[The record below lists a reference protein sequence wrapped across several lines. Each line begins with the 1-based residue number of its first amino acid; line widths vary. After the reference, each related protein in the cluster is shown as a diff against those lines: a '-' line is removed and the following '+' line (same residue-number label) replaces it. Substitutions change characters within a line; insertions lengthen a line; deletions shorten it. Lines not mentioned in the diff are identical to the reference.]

1 MKKENQ
7 EKNAEISARIRSII
21 DDIGVSPNAFA
32 LKLNYKRGQ
41 TVYDILNGKSAP
53 SYDFFNRFM
62 LSEYSEIY
70 SMDWLLTGKGD
81 MMKTKRANNNICFSQ
96 APVLDCKDTNIIQYT
111 QADAHEKDAIPLI
124 PAKAMA
130 GFFTGEV
137 IINRSDCELIRVPG
151 VKADF
156 AIPVS
161 GDSMTPLYHS
171 GDLVICQFVN
181 LSDMFFQWGKV
192 YVINTNQG
200 VLIKKVRPGS
210 SKNTITL
217 ISENSDYD
225 SISLPLSDIYQ
236 IALVK
241 GLVRII

>member
-1 MKKENQ
+1 MNKSQMVKELIAHYSNGN
-7 EKNAEISARIRSII
+7 NAQFASMLGVKPQTISSWISR
-21 DDIGVSPNAFA
+21 DTFD
-32 LKLNYKRGQ
+32 LEL
-41 TVYDILNGKSAP
+41 
-53 SYDFFNRFM
+53 
-62 LSEYSEIY
+62 IY
-70 SMDWLLTGKGD
+70 SKCVDVSANWLLTGKGPMLESD
-81 MMKTKRANNNICFSQ
+81 AVTPTRHMQ
-96 APVLDCKDTNIIQYT
+96 DLT
-111 QADAHEKDAIPLI
+111 QFGIPLI

-137 IINRSDCELIRVPG
+137 IINEADCEQINVPG

-161 GDSMTPLYHS
+161 GDSMTPLYLS
-171 GDLVICQFVN
+171 GDMVICQFVN

-200 VLIKKVRPGS
+200 VLLKKVRPGS
-210 SKNTITL
+210 DKHSIKL

-225 SISLPLSDIYQ
+225 PIDLPLSDIYQ

-241 GLVRII
+241 GLVRLV

>member
-1 MKKENQ
+1 MSINQ
-7 EKNAEISARIRSII
+7 RFKLIIRDLFNNNKSAFASA
-21 DDIGVSPNAFA
+21 IGVTPSVIENIVG
-32 LKLNYKRGQ
+32 KRQ
-41 TVYDILNGKSAP
+41 GKP
-53 SYDFFNRFM
+53 SFDVLEKVCAIEQINTQ
-62 LSEYSEIY
+62 
-70 SMDWLLTGKGD
+70 WLLTGKGD
-81 MMKTKRANNNICFSQ
+81 MMKTKHANNNICFSQ

-225 SISLPLSDIYQ
+225 PISLPLSDIYQ